1 MATANVRVGVIDE
14 FILSNVGRNII
25 KLIQQR

>member
-1 MATANVRVGVIDE
+1 MATANFRVGVIDE